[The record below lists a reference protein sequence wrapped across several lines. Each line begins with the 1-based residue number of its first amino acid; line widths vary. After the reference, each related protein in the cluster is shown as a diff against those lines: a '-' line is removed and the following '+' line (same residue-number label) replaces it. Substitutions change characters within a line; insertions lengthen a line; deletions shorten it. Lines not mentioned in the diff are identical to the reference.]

1 MRAPPS
7 QLPPSTPTY
16 LAVGRMFIKSPM
28 KSTLEHLEIDAKRAD
43 DDVTRMTTQRDHIQR
58 RGRELQ
64 DNFEDM
70 IKQFRG

>member
-1 MRAPPS
+1 
-7 QLPPSTPTY
+7 
-16 LAVGRMFIKSPM
+16 M